1 MEDHL
6 KVDWARR
13 LGFGSTP
20 EKLPQK
26 YIDFYEKHRKNTLS
40 MVRNREPDR
49 SEWDLI
55 ITLTDMLDE
64 QNKRILSLED
74 QVRKLQSGEDESDLP
89 LCTSEG
95 EHDPT
100 VVDVPHKEHWKTRQK
115 RERETATVGA

>member
-26 YIDFYEKHRKNTLS
+26 YIDFYEKHRLNTLS

-49 SEWDLI
+49 SEWDLL
-55 ITLTDMLDE
+55 ITLADLFDE
-64 QNKRILSLED
+64 QNKRITALEAQLAVSPSNKTAPTLSLC
-74 QVRKLQSGEDESDLP
+74 V
-89 LCTSEG
+89 SEG
-95 EHDPT
+95 EPDPT
-100 VVDVPHKEHWKTRQK
+100 ADDPPKEHWKTRQK
-115 RERETATVGA
+115 REREAATVGA